1 MFDEVETTRSL
12 CNSVKHHWTLVPTN
26 LTSHGSTG
34 WHLSSIPSV
43 YWGNRFWSQKTGCR
57 VAELTWLVCIGNTI
71 VVSWS
76 LQRLSLLANLVMVS
90 DSLVARCFPDSC
102 CSEDFIMALKMVKGW
117 LKLLFKIRVILWEL
131 DVTRQTCLTQWL
143 CENSWTSWS
152 LKLPQDSL
160 HPWLQIAHGPIL
172 SISPC

>member
-1 MFDEVETTRSL
+1 MQLCQTSL
-12 CNSVKHHWTLVPTN
+12 NPSAYQSDISWKYGLASIIYPLCLLRKPILVA
-26 LTSHGSTG
+26 
-34 WHLSSIPSV
+34 
-43 YWGNRFWSQKTGCR
+43 KTGCR